1 MSRIEGEIGLARG
14 RTAGIDTDDIAT
26 GCVDQPEIVAAQG
39 VHVRIGDGDGA
50 RRGDHRFDGVTAF
63 LQHAGAGAG
72 RQVMRRDDHAPPGSN
87 RLQHRY
93 GAARRQASAC
103 AAASALDGSTVTPA
117 DRKTVSCAL
126 RFCGSLSVPVTDA
139 ITAVSLRSC
148 EASCVAR

>member
-1 MSRIEGEIGLARG
+1 MQSTRDWTPDDLFGELSKSYLDRS
-14 RTAGIDTDDIAT
+14 TALSPVYAT
-26 GCVDQPEIVAAQG
+26 YL
-39 VHVRIGDGDGA
+39 
-50 RRGDHRFDGVTAF
+50 GDHRFDGVTAF
-63 LQHAGAGAG
+63 LQHAGAGTG

-93 GAARRQASAC
+93 GAARRQASAY
-103 AAASALDGSTVTPA
+103 AAASALDGWTVTPA